1 MMVTARLWTQK
12 CPEAGEI
19 DEALIT
25 AKTKNTKTKKE
36 RKKIFCI
43 AQYAVFLLPSEY
55 KLTGLSAKH

>member
-1 MMVTARLWTQK
+1 MVTARLWTQK
-12 CPEAGEI
+12 CTEAGET